1 LLDVN
6 LDLFLDKLTQ
16 KLDAMIIRH
25 FKVKKNISGSKSWD
39 NNMTTITG
47 IIALVL
53 LVYLFI
59 SLFKPEWFG

>member
-1 LLDVN
+1 M
-6 LDLFLDKLTQ
+6 DKLIQ
-16 KLDAMIIRH
+16 KLDEMIIRH
-25 FKVKKNISGSKSWD
+25 FTVKKISGSKSWD

-53 LVYLFI
+53 LVYLFV